1 MTPDF
6 KKVLSELYDEKHDY
20 YINNE
25 LQKNDQNYVMID
37 NINIITLDEQQD
49 EIKTEQPQEEQ
60 PQEEQPQEEAKT
72 EPLNIRNVVTKYSG
86 NISYS
91 GSCDGLF
98 NVFIDKKQINDDQE
112 RVACFINFSPPLFCT
127 VPEQKI
133 YLDIPEDFKPNCDQD
148 LNNVDFYYNDLHV
161 ILPIEVNDIVT
172 INSPAE
178 NGLFMVG
185 DKLGFISYI
194 VYLEWVRN
202 L

>member
-98 NVFIDKKQINDDQE
+98 NVFIDKL
-112 RVACFINFSPPLFCT
+112 R
-127 VPEQKI
+127 
-133 YLDIPEDFKPNCDQD
+133 
-148 LNNVDFYYNDLHV
+148 
-161 ILPIEVNDIVT
+161 IVELAFR
-172 INSPAE
+172 I
-178 NGLFMVG
+178 
-185 DKLGFISYI
+185 
-194 VYLEWVRN
+194 
-202 L
+202 